1 MKKIFAAFLA
11 VSMVSTLLP
20 TNVLL
25 FQGTSVTKAAGIT
38 TAEECTTL
46 TSDRGD
52 IGQVYSIVNDGK
64 ASSYGLQQ
72 TKVVDEQGKAVDFEE
87 MQGVANALGDGTVLE
102 TVEGILTSST
112 SSSLKNASKV
122 ASRKGGSV
130 VESSSKFTSSSVASN
145 VRNQG
150 TWGLCWTFSST
161 SAMEANII
169 KNASSFT
176 TSTYTKDT
184 IDLSE
189 RHLGWFAHNTYSTDK
204 TDLAYGDGAK
214 KTTPSKAYVGGNAS
228 QVAAYLARGCG
239 MAQESEAK
247 YDTTSAMQGLEE
259 SDRYSSSVML
269 KDWIDAGGY
278 SKDEASIKTAVASIK
293 SLIETYGAVDVSY
306 ASYDSY
312 YKENANGDGR
322 MSYYSDK
329 TSVNHGVTIVGWDD
343 NYSADN
349 FNLQPAGDGAWLVR
363 NSWGSSWSGDG
374 YFWMSYY
381 EKSLTS
387 ISAYNMMDA
396 GKYGRTYCY
405 TGAGK
410 QASISR
416 GSVDASAANVYL
428 CQEDET
434 LKSVGVYTTSNN
446 QTVKVTVYVSDEKMT
461 VPTDGNAKSTLTVN
475 DTGIEGFHVLD
486 LSTTVSLKKGQY
498 FSVLVTYSN
507 SDGTTA
513 MIPIESTS
521 GTKSLTGQTFYL
533 TLTSSGTAWVDSNDK
548 SMNGKGNVNNACIY
562 AYTSDT
568 DNADLKTSLSALIT
582 EGKALQKDVVT
593 SLAGADTWSNI
604 QTELS
609 SATNILNN
617 GQAALLKKEIRTLGR
632 IISFSSSKNLYG
644 DAKYTTGAGAGGI
657 SLYQNGGTVKING
670 VSTNYK
676 GRTLYVDMEKGDSY
690 VRTSKKS
697 STYKVIKRGNYVAA
711 VTSTLTKP
719 TLGTDGKVT
728 SSDEAAEKI
737 AKAKI
742 SGSKVTLSAL
752 APGDVYVWVLYY
764 PKSDILQEQML
775 EKQTDFAVTKV
786 HVGVAPQAVR
796 AYESADADV
805 RSSQVQYLSDNVPA
819 GQSVSLYVKGTT
831 GSITKKA
838 DTLQE
843 VKADDITY
851 YATVPT
857 KYQDGVTVTQDSQD
871 ASKFTI
877 SVSSDFLTKYN
888 VKSGKTLA
896 VTIPFICS
904 KNGKKVNFK
913 AVVSNSVKTM
923 AFSGVDTDADKVSSS
938 NGTVSVKLPS
948 ALKAATQA
956 ILEET
961 TQLYVSDLK
970 VTDPTKFYSLG
981 TENGFTLSK
990 TSTITVADKPST
1002 AQKKVTIAA
1011 VKGKAGQYVIK
1022 AAKGTPDGTKAYLMV
1037 WHNSYQ
1043 GNRGKAYQVIQVT
1056 VGE

>member
-1 MKKIFAAFLA
+1 
-11 VSMVSTLLP
+11 
-20 TNVLL
+20 
-25 FQGTSVTKAAGIT
+25 
-38 TAEECTTL
+38 
-46 TSDRGD
+46 
-52 IGQVYSIVNDGK
+52 
-64 ASSYGLQQ
+64 
-72 TKVVDEQGKAVDFEE
+72 
-87 MQGVANALGDGTVLE
+87 
-102 TVEGILTSST
+102 
-112 SSSLKNASKV
+112 
-122 ASRKGGSV
+122 
-130 VESSSKFTSSSVASN
+130 
-145 VRNQG
+145 
-150 TWGLCWTFSST
+150 
-161 SAMEANII
+161 
-169 KNASSFT
+169 
-176 TSTYTKDT
+176 
-184 IDLSE
+184 
-189 RHLGWFAHNTYSTDK
+189 
-204 TDLAYGDGAK
+204 
-214 KTTPSKAYVGGNAS
+214 
-228 QVAAYLARGCG
+228 
-239 MAQESEAK
+239 
-247 YDTTSAMQGLEE
+247 
-259 SDRYSSSVML
+259 
-269 KDWIDAGGY
+269 
-278 SKDEASIKTAVASIK
+278 
-293 SLIETYGAVDVSY
+293 
-306 ASYDSY
+306 
-312 YKENANGDGR
+312 
-322 MSYYSDK
+322 
-329 TSVNHGVTIVGWDD
+329 
-343 NYSADN
+343 
-349 FNLQPAGDGAWLVR
+349 
-363 NSWGSSWSGDG
+363 
-374 YFWMSYY
+374 
-381 EKSLTS
+381 
-387 ISAYNMMDA
+387 
-396 GKYGRTYCY
+396 
-405 TGAGK
+405 
-410 QASISR
+410 
-416 GSVDASAANVYL
+416 
-428 CQEDET
+428 
-434 LKSVGVYTTSNN
+434 
-446 QTVKVTVYVSDEKMT
+446 MT

-486 LSTTVSLKKGQY
+486 LSTMVSLKKGQY

-533 TLTSSGTAWVDSNDK
+533 TLTSSGTAWVDSNAK
-548 SMNGKGNVNNACIY
+548 SMNGKVNVNNACIY

-593 SLAGADTWSNI
+593 SLAGADTWSYI
-604 QTELS
+604 QTEL
-609 SATNILNN
+609 ATAAKVLNN

-632 IISFSSSKNLYG
+632 VISFSSSKNLYG
-644 DAKYTTGAGAGGI
+644 DAKHTTGAGAGGI

-676 GRTLYVDMEKGDSY
+676 GRTLYVDMEKTNSW
-690 VRTSKKS
+690 VRISKKS
-697 STYKVIKRGNYVAA
+697 STYKSIKRGNYVAA

-728 SSDEAAEKI
+728 SSDEAAAKVV
-737 AKAKI
+737 KAKI

-752 APGDVYVWVLYY
+752 ASGDVYVWVLYY
-764 PKSDILQEQML
+764 PKSDLNQEGILGN
-775 EKQTDFAVTKV
+775 QTDFAVTKV

-857 KYQDGVTVTQDSQD
+857 KYQDGITVTQDNAD

-877 SVSSDFLTKYN
+877 SVSSDFLTKYK

-904 KNGKKVNFK
+904 KNGKKVSFK

-970 VTDPTKFYSLG
+970 VTDPTKFYYLG

-1002 AQKKVTIAA
+1002 AQKKVSIA
-1011 VKGKAGQYVIK
+1011 KNKAGQYVIK